1 MVPDFVVETFEGS
14 TSTGGEDGPDGRG
27 LRYLEWSWDPD
38 PGDNTFEVVFA
49 FMLREADG
57 SVRVVGD
64 RHVNG
69 LLPRAAWLAWLEE
82 AGFTPSSRLDP
93 WGRDVFLGKRLPK
106 GGRAESR

>member
-1 MVPDFVVETFEGS
+1 MPEQEPLVHGARLMVAATSPPALLEELGS
-14 TSTGGEDGPDGRG
+14 
-27 LRYLEWSWDPD
+27 D

-69 LLPRAAWLAWLEE
+69 LFPRAAWLAWLEE
-82 AGFTPSSRLDP
+82 AGFTPSSRFDP
-93 WGRDVFLGKRLPK
+93 WERDVFLGKKLPK
-106 GGRAESR
+106 SGGA

>member
-1 MVPDFVVETFEGS
+1 MPEQEPLLYTELASWWPLLSPPSHYVEEAA
-14 TSTGGEDGPDGRG
+14 D
-27 LRYLEWSWDPD
+27 LLH

-69 LLPRAAWLAWLEE
+69 LFPRAAWLAWLEE
-82 AGFTPSSRLDP
+82 AGFTPSSRFDP
-93 WGRDVFLGKRLPK
+93 WERDVFLGKKLPK
-106 GGRAESR
+106 SGGA